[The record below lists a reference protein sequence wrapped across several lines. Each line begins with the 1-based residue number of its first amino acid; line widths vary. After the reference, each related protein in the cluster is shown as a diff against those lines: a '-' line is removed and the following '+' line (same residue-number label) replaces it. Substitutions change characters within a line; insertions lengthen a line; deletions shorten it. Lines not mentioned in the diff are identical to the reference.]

1 MIRTLVVDDDYRVA
15 DLHRA
20 YVERVPGFSV
30 VGEAWTGKEALEMIG
45 RLRPDL
51 VLLDIYLPDLSG
63 LEVIR
68 TLRDA
73 GSIPVEVI
81 AVTAARDV
89 ETLRAAMHGG
99 VLHYLIKPFRFA
111 ALEEKLLSYAVLHRR
126 LRNLS
131 VADQHEVDRLYDAM
145 RRGTNESLPKGLSR
159 PTLEI
164 VSRVLQQATRD
175 LTAAEV
181 AELATLSR
189 VTARRYLDHLC
200 QVGRLELVMRYG
212 SPGRPEHRYRT
223 LQGASSASEFAAA
236 LPAEHRRR

>member
-30 VGEAWTGKEALEMIG
+30 VGEARTGKEALEMID

-68 TLRDA
+68 TVRDA
-73 GSIPVEVI
+73 GSTQVEVI

-99 VLHYLIKPFRFA
+99 VVHYLIKPFRFA
-111 ALEEKLLSYAVLHRR
+111 ALEEKLLSYAELHRR
-126 LRNLS
+126 LRNVSL
-131 VADQHEVDRLYDAM
+131 ADQREVDRLYDAM
-145 RRGTNESLPKGLSR
+145 RRGSAESLPKGLSR

-164 VSRVLQQATRD
+164 VSGVVQQATRD

-181 AELATLSR
+181 AELARLSR

-200 QVGRLELVMRYG
+200 QAGRLELVMRYG

-223 LQGASSASEFAAA
+223 PQGASRAPGLAATLSAEG
-236 LPAEHRRR
+236 